1 MRKKK
6 YCCNSYAIMCSWFA
20 RYSRNMVMYCSLPA
34 LIDLNVSLFQIIIS
48 YFLKIMSMTHYTYM
62 NNFHV
67 IVNN

>member
-1 MRKKK
+1 
-6 YCCNSYAIMCSWFA
+6 MCSWFA

-48 YFLKIMSMTHYTYM
+48 YFLKIMRMTHYTYM